1 MKRNTFFGLALAL
14 AATVHAQTNAPVAPA
29 PTAPPALSAA
39 PTAPA
44 VPSAAAAPVVAAP
57 APAPSRP
64 AARPA
69 PRPARPEPR
78 VSLVPGPATVDASN
92 VNVRGR
98 ATLLG
103 EVVAQ
108 LNKGDVVT
116 VIEQLENPVVRGD
129 DRRQWARIAYPANTP
144 VWVFGAF
151 VSADGKVAT
160 DRLNLRAGP
169 GENYSIVGRLTR
181 NTAVKEIKRQ
191 GEWIAIEAPA
201 EATAF
206 VAATFLKQGAPAL
219 AAAPP
224 QPAGPAPAPTTAPII
239 EPASTNVVTELEPVT
254 PAPTDTATAQVP
266 VSDDLAQFLA
276 GTTGGQPPVEE
287 PEEPLPPRIVMR
299 EGVVSG
305 NTSIQA
311 PSFFALRGLDTG
323 RTINYL
329 YTTSTNVNL
338 ARYVGLRIVVTG
350 EESLDPRWP
359 NTPVITI
366 QRIQVVE

>member
-1 MKRNTFFGLALAL
+1 
-14 AATVHAQTNAPVAPA
+14 
-29 PTAPPALSAA
+29 
-39 PTAPA
+39 
-44 VPSAAAAPVVAAP
+44 
-57 APAPSRP
+57 
-64 AARPA
+64 
-69 PRPARPEPR
+69 
-78 VSLVPGPATVDASN
+78 VDASN

-116 VIEQLENPVVRGD
+116 VIEQVENPVARGD

-151 VSADGKVAT
+151 VTGEGKVAT

-201 EATAF
+201 EASAF
-206 VAATFLKQGAPAL
+206 VAATFLKQGATAI
-219 AAAPP
+219 AAASRTPE
-224 QPAGPAPAPTTAPII
+224 PASVSPTAPII
-239 EPASTNVVTELEPVT
+239 EPASTNAVTELEPVT
-254 PAPTDTATAQVP
+254 PAPTNTATAQVP

-276 GTTGGQPPVEE
+276 GTTGGQPPAEA